1 MPWKYLMVQFS
12 FEGARE
18 NLIKKV
24 TFKWQLKPIFTLV
37 FVYFSFYFL
46 NISVFFFFRIP
57 PLFFFLTLCTICTRY
72 IYISPRLIWKPSIL
86 ESPGEHFNM
95 QIPNCTQKFEC
106 EYWLLIFLAFNKH
119 PGFSPCGC
127 IELETTEVT

>member
-1 MPWKYLMVQFS
+1 MPCKDLMVQFS

-24 TFKWQLKPIFTLV
+24 TFEWQLKPIFTLV

-46 NISVFFFFRIP
+46 NTSVFFFLGFHQ
-57 PLFFFLTLCTICTRY
+57 FFFLTLSTIYTWY
-72 IYISPRLIWKPSIL
+72 IYVSPSLIWKPSIL
-86 ESPGEHFNM
+86 ESPGVHFNM
-95 QIPNCTQKFEC
+95 QIPNCTQKFES

-119 PGFSPCGC
+119 PGFTPSGC
-127 IELETTEVT
+127 TELDTTEVT